1 MARSGKEGGE
11 DRRGGTTDNLILFC
25 VPLHLC
31 TYDALGF
38 VALGMFSCKAI
49 REKWREGKMG
59 LMVGSLAKKTDYK
72 TLIMQMKTD

>member
-1 MARSGKEGGE
+1 MARSGKEEGE
-11 DRRGGTTDNLILFC
+11 DGRGGTTDNLILSC

-49 REKWREGKMG
+49 REKWRGGKR